1 MEEED
6 MKFDEKW
13 KENIREKLEKTRDSI
28 QDKMDDARDSIKRKQ
43 QAHHDK
49 KELERRQQEANEK
62 DFNDVLNSFKDYST
76 PHNNFYFNNDSDQ
89 ILLVKSFDNYEYT
102 KYDITDFSGFSK
114 DVQQGTYT
122 ETKKKHGITRSV
134 VGGVIAGPVG
144 ALIGAGTSKGNTTQ
158 NTYISGVDFT
168 IRFRD
173 GYTCVLGFDG
183 TEGGISASNS
193 FEILLEEI
201 KNSQNQ
207 GNQKQNSSSV
217 DDLTKLKELVDAGVL
232 TEEEFTAKKKQILGI

>member
-1 MEEED
+1 
-6 MKFDEKW
+6 MKFDENW
-13 KENIREKLEKTRDSI
+13 KKNVREKLEKTRDSI
-28 QDKMDDARDSIKRKQ
+28 QDKMDDARDSIKKKQ
-43 QAHHDK
+43 QEYHDK
-49 KELERRQQEANEK
+49 KGLERQQQENKEK
-62 DFNDVLNSFKDYST
+62 DFNDILNSFKDYST
-76 PHNNFYFNNDSDQ
+76 PHNNFYFNNDSNQ
-89 ILLVKSFDNYEYT
+89 ILLVESFDHYEYK

-114 DVQQGTYT
+114 DVQQETYT

-158 NTYISGVDFT
+158 NTYITGIDFT

-173 GYTCVLGFDG
+173 GNTCVLGFDG

-201 KNSQNQ
+201 KNIQKQ